1 MMLESFPTRST
12 FRRRGS
18 GVLSFLRLAV
28 TAVLGGAAVF
38 FVGFGVFASYVSE
51 LATPKDVR
59 PADAIIVLTGGQ
71 ARLDAALGLL
81 KSGKGERLLI
91 SGVHPSASRESLRAA
106 TGGDSGLFSCCVD
119 IDRAALDT
127 IGNAEESA
135 KWVESHDYAR
145 VILVT
150 NNYHMPRS
158 LLEMGRLVQDAELE
172 PYPVVNTKLSGG
184 GWLIRPAALRVIFM
198 EYTKY
203 LAALARGAVSPGA
216 RPNGPAP
223 QHTVSLEAD
232 VAALR

>member
-135 KWVESHDYAR
+135 KWVASHAYR
-145 VILVT
+145 TIILVT
-150 NNYHMPRS
+150 NNYHMPRT
-158 LLEMGRLVQDAELE
+158 LLEMGRLLDGAELR
-172 PYPVVNTKLSGG
+172 PYPVVNTKLGDG
-184 GWLIRPAALRVIFM
+184 AWLTKPGVLRVLFT

-203 LAALARGAVSPGA
+203 LAALARSALPPRDLA
-216 RPNGPAP
+216 D
-223 QHTVSLEAD
+223 SLRVVNAS
-232 VAALR
+232 AAAE